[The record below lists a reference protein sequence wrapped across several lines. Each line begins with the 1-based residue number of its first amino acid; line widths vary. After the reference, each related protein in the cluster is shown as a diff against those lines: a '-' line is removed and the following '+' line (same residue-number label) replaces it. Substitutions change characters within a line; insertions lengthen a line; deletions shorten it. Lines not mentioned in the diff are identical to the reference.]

1 MKLNEWVKY
10 RDLLTK
16 LSTQASDEF
25 RDAVFGAD
33 GMFGGVG
40 LENIPRNQIIDL
52 AYALVTK
59 YGEASA
65 TLSAQMYDEIAE
77 LAKANVP
84 PAVPAETASI
94 DEVGKTVNGILKDTQ
109 NEDVLSNS
117 IGRMVKQAAA
127 DTTLKNALR
136 DGAQVAWI
144 PHGDTCAFCIT
155 LASRGWENVSRKT
168 LKNGH
173 AEHIHSNCDCEYGV
187 RFNSDTKYEGYD
199 PEFYKDMYYSQE
211 GKNSKERINSMRRM
225 LYAKN
230 KGIVGANSD
239 KAEELLAHTFISSN
253 KAITDFEKKT
263 LNAKREQAI
272 ITTPE
277 GEVFA
282 KSQGGKRRVVIDEP
296 KQAGFIFSHNHP
308 EPVGFSVADVDGF
321 ERAGYK
327 QLRAAAPDKIHILE
341 AVNPIQKKPEERK
354 LANAMRL
361 EWERLDELSAEKRKA
376 FNQKAMAISDSV
388 ERRKFV
394 EANNIFEW
402 REKAEEDWLKENAPK
417 YGYYYKTEKR

>member
-10 RDLLTK
+10 KDLLTK
-16 LSTQASDEF
+16 LSTKASDEF
-25 RDAVFGAD
+25 RDAVYSAD

-77 LAKANVP
+77 LAKENVP

-187 RFNSDTKYEGYD
+187 RFNENQNVEGYD
-199 PEFYKDMYYSQE
+199 PDKYLDMYYGDYWLDKLDGEAYDEFADSYDFSSFH
-211 GKNSKERINSMRRM
+211 SKDNINSMRRIFYQENKEKINAQKRSA
-225 LYAKN
+225 YAKR
-230 KGIVGANSD
+230 KELNSP
-239 KAEELLAHTFISSN
+239 KAEEIN
-253 KAITDFEKKT
+253 
-263 LNAKREQAI
+263 
-272 ITTPE
+272 
-277 GEVFA
+277 
-282 KSQGGKRRVVIDEP
+282 
-296 KQAGFIFSHNHP
+296 
-308 EPVGFSVADVDGF
+308 VD
-321 ERAGYK
+321 
-327 QLRAAAPDKIHILE
+327 
-341 AVNPIQKKPEERK
+341 
-354 LANAMRL
+354 
-361 EWERLDELSAEKRKA
+361 
-376 FNQKAMAISDSV
+376 
-388 ERRKFV
+388 
-394 EANNIFEW
+394 
-402 REKAEEDWLKENAPK
+402 
-417 YGYYYKTEKR
+417 

>member
-16 LSTQASDEF
+16 LSTQASEEF
-25 RDAVFGAD
+25 KNAVFGAD

-187 RFNSDTKYEGYD
+187 RFNENQNVEGYD
-199 PEFYKDMYYSQE
+199 PDKYLDMYYGDYWMDKLDGEAYDEFVESHRFYE
-211 GKNSKERINSMRRM
+211 GYNSKENINSMRRIFYQENKDKINAQKRSA
-225 LYAKN
+225 YAKR
-230 KGIVGANSD
+230 KELNSP
-239 KAEELLAHTFISSN
+239 KAEEIN
-253 KAITDFEKKT
+253 
-263 LNAKREQAI
+263 
-272 ITTPE
+272 
-277 GEVFA
+277 
-282 KSQGGKRRVVIDEP
+282 
-296 KQAGFIFSHNHP
+296 
-308 EPVGFSVADVDGF
+308 VD
-321 ERAGYK
+321 
-327 QLRAAAPDKIHILE
+327 
-341 AVNPIQKKPEERK
+341 
-354 LANAMRL
+354 
-361 EWERLDELSAEKRKA
+361 
-376 FNQKAMAISDSV
+376 
-388 ERRKFV
+388 
-394 EANNIFEW
+394 
-402 REKAEEDWLKENAPK
+402 
-417 YGYYYKTEKR
+417 

>member
-16 LSTQASDEF
+16 LSTQASEEF
-25 RDAVFGAD
+25 KNAVFGAD

-84 PAVPAETASI
+84 PAIPAETASI

-187 RFNSDTKYEGYD
+187 RFNEGQNVEGYD
-199 PEFYKDMYYSQE
+199 PDKYLDMYYNSREQLTDEQQE
-211 GKNSKERINSMRRM
+211 ELWDEFSGNWKGNVNAMRR
-225 LYAKN
+225 LAYKENREKILAQKKSAYAKR
-230 KGIVGANSD
+230 KELNSP
-239 KAEELLAHTFISSN
+239 KAEEIN
-253 KAITDFEKKT
+253 
-263 LNAKREQAI
+263 
-272 ITTPE
+272 
-277 GEVFA
+277 
-282 KSQGGKRRVVIDEP
+282 
-296 KQAGFIFSHNHP
+296 
-308 EPVGFSVADVDGF
+308 VD
-321 ERAGYK
+321 
-327 QLRAAAPDKIHILE
+327 
-341 AVNPIQKKPEERK
+341 
-354 LANAMRL
+354 
-361 EWERLDELSAEKRKA
+361 
-376 FNQKAMAISDSV
+376 
-388 ERRKFV
+388 
-394 EANNIFEW
+394 
-402 REKAEEDWLKENAPK
+402 
-417 YGYYYKTEKR
+417 

>member
-25 RDAVFGAD
+25 KNAVFGAD

-136 DGAQVAWI
+136 DGAHVAWI

-187 RFNSDTKYEGYD
+187 RFNESQNVEGYD
-199 PEFYKDMYYSQE
+199 PDKYLDMYYGDYWMDKLDGEAYDEFVDSYDFNSF
-211 GKNSKERINSMRRM
+211 NSKDNINSMRRIFYQENKDKINAQKRNA
-225 LYAKN
+225 YAKR
-230 KGIVGANSD
+230 KELNSP
-239 KAEELLAHTFISSN
+239 KAEEIN
-253 KAITDFEKKT
+253 
-263 LNAKREQAI
+263 
-272 ITTPE
+272 
-277 GEVFA
+277 
-282 KSQGGKRRVVIDEP
+282 
-296 KQAGFIFSHNHP
+296 
-308 EPVGFSVADVDGF
+308 VD
-321 ERAGYK
+321 
-327 QLRAAAPDKIHILE
+327 
-341 AVNPIQKKPEERK
+341 
-354 LANAMRL
+354 
-361 EWERLDELSAEKRKA
+361 
-376 FNQKAMAISDSV
+376 
-388 ERRKFV
+388 
-394 EANNIFEW
+394 
-402 REKAEEDWLKENAPK
+402 
-417 YGYYYKTEKR
+417 